1 MFDLRLRILLPLLSL
16 LLFSFGAFGS
26 VAMASTVAQ
35 APMTGTYPCYRREPM
50 VVMQNEF
57 RYNVVTKTHGWVLV
71 PMTVITFV
79 PEAFKLELKNG
90 GQYALAGTTGKGSY
104 LYNADNN
111 NVTFTGDIKK
121 LNLTSYSSYNGNYV
135 FVFEP
140 SNKLFI
146 QCELITG
153 RMPRSK
159 APLAQRTAAAKAED
173 YTGRFDGSY
182 ACNGQNTRLN
192 LSLRA
197 EPNGTLTGNFSFGGS
212 GNIPAGS
219 YTMTGKW
226 DGDAFTLSGDHWI
239 TQPKGF
245 VMVDITGHL
254 QSGKVT
260 GVVLADFCS
269 TFSAKRI

>member
-1 MFDLRLRILLPLLSL
+1 MFDLRLRILLPLFSL
-16 LLFSFGAFGS
+16 LLFSFGTFGS

-35 APMTGTYPCYRREPM
+35 APKTGTYPCYRREPM

-57 RYNVVTKTHGWVLV
+57 RYSFVTKTHGWVLV

-90 GQYALAGTTGKGSY
+90 GQYALAGTTGKGTY

-111 NVTFTGDIKK
+111 TVTFTGDIKK
-121 LNLTSYSSYNGNYV
+121 LNMTSYSSYNGNYV

-140 SNKLFI
+140 TNKLFI

-153 RMPRSK
+153 HMPRGK
-159 APLAQRTAAAKAED
+159 APLAQRTGAAKAED

-182 ACNGQNTRLN
+182 VCRGQNTRLN

-197 EPNGTLTGNFSFGGS
+197 EPNGALTGNFSFGGS
-212 GNIPAGS
+212 GTVPAGS

-245 VMVDITGHL
+245 VMVDITGHI
-254 QSGKVT
+254 QSGTVT